1 MTIFDAIGG
10 SAAVAATVDSFYE
23 RVLADPHLTGYF
35 DGMDIKRLKGH
46 QRGFIAAAI
55 GGPELYTG
63 RSMREAHA
71 TLHIR
76 PEHFDLVVGHL
87 VDALTSLNVPDSII
101 GQIGAKLMP
110 LRDEIAPGLAD
121 AATHAEDAS
130 LDAAS

>member
-1 MTIFDAIGG
+1 MTIYDAIGG

-23 RVLADPHLTGYF
+23 RVLADPHLTHYF
-35 DGMDIKRLKGH
+35 EGVDIRRLKGH

-71 TLHIR
+71 KLHIR

-87 VDALTSLNVPDSII
+87 VDTMTSLNVPDSII
-101 GQIGAKLMP
+101 GQIGATLTP
-110 LRDEIAPGLAD
+110 LRDEIAPALAD
-121 AATHAEDAS
+121 TATRPEDAS

>member
-1 MTIFDAIGG
+1 MSIYDEIGG
-10 SAAVAATVDSFYE
+10 STAVAAVVDSFYE
-23 RVLADPHLTGYF
+23 RVLADPHLTHYF
-35 DGMDIKRLKGH
+35 EGVDVKRLKGH

-55 GGPELYTG
+55 GGAELYTG

-87 VDALTSLNVPDSII
+87 VDTMTSLNVPDSII
-101 GQIGAKLMP
+101 GQIGAKLTP
-110 LRDEIAPGLAD
+110 LRDEIAPTLPDTATLAD
-121 AATHAEDAS
+121 DAS